1 MQQGGERG
9 GERGSSWLRSVAVAV
24 AVMRL
29 SNLQI
34 YKFYIRS
41 ACLIS
46 NYETVAS
53 PAAS

>member
-1 MQQGGERG
+1 MQQEGERG

-24 AVMRL
+24 MRF